1 MPAQAE
7 EMRPE
12 CELLSRGFVDAF
24 AGYATIGAL
33 QQEIV
38 CRGRMDQ

>member
-7 EMRPE
+7 EMRSE
-12 CELLSRGFVDAF
+12 CKLLSRRFFDAL

-38 CRGRMDQ
+38 YRRRMDQ